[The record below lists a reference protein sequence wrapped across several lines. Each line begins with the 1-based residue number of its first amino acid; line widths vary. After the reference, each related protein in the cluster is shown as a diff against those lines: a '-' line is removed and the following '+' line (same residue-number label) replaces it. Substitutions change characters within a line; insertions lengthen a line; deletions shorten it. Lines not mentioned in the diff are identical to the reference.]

1 MSDPTL
7 PLSDHARADLVTR
20 LVRIEGQVRG
30 VQRMLTEGR
39 DCTDIVTQLN
49 AIKAAVSSVGTT
61 LAERCAHE
69 TLCEGSSPK
78 PPDVDRVLA
87 LLRATR
93 T

>member
-1 MSDPTL
+1 MSESLL
-7 PLSDHARADLVTR
+7 PLSTQSRAELATR

-30 VQRMLTEGR
+30 VQRMLAEGR
-39 DCTDIVTQLN
+39 DCNDILTQLN

-61 LAERCAHE
+61 MAERCAHE
-69 TLCEGSSPK
+69 ALCDGGSPQ

-87 LLRATR
+87 LLRASR